1 MNVIHLIDG
10 VLHIENVPLPRI
22 AREYGTPC
30 YVYSKAAL
38 QTTYAE
44 LASAFSNRETLIC
57 YAVKANSNLAVL
69 NLFARLGAGFDIVS
83 SGELERVIAAGSDPG
98 KTVFSGV
105 GKSAAEIRLALERK
119 ILCFN
124 IESEDELFRIDDLA
138 RAANVR
144 APISLRVNPD
154 VDAKTHPYIATGLK
168 SNKFGVPYAEAR
180 ALYRKAH
187 SLGYVDIRGIDCHV
201 GSQITEL
208 EPFAD
213 AIDKLLVLVDQLS
226 QDGIALDHINI
237 GGGLGIRYSNEQPPS
252 FADYAHIVEQRFAG
266 RKTKLLLEPGRALVG
281 NAGLL
286 LTRVEYL
293 KRGVEKNFAIVDA
306 GMNDLMRPALYGAY
320 HEIVAVDAREAPETL
335 YDVVGPVCESGDFF
349 GRERSLT
356 IEQNDLLAILS
367 AGAYGFSMASHY
379 NTRAAPPELIVDGV
393 DIHEVRP
400 REKISELFSSEKM
413 LP

>member
-1 MNVIHLIDG
+1 MNALHSIGG
-10 VLHIENVPLPRI
+10 VLHIEEVSLTRI

-38 QTTYAE
+38 QFGYAE
-44 LASAFSNRETLIC
+44 LAAAFANLETLVC

-83 SGELERVIAAGSDPG
+83 GGELERVIAAGGDPG

-168 SNKFGVPYAEAR
+168 SNKFGVAYAEAR
-180 ALYRKAH
+180 ALYRKAQ
-187 SLGYVDIRGIDCHV
+187 SLGYVDIRGIDCHI

-208 EPFAD
+208 GPFAD
-213 AIDKLLVLVDQLS
+213 AIDKLLLLVDQLS
-226 QDGIALDHINI
+226 EDAIILDHIDI
-237 GGGLGIRYSNEQPPS
+237 GGGLGIRYSGEQPPS
-252 FADYAHIVEQRFAG
+252 FADYARIVEQRFAG

-293 KRGVEKNFAIVDA
+293 KRGAEKNFTIVDA
-306 GMNDLMRPALYGAY
+306 GMNDLMRPALYDAY
-320 HEIVAVDAREAPETL
+320 HEIVAVDARDAPEIL

-349 GRERSLT
+349 GRDRSLA
-356 IEQNDLLAILS
+356 IAQNDLLAILS
-367 AGAYGFSMASHY
+367 AGAYGFSMASRY
-379 NTRAAPPELIVDGV
+379 NTRPAPPELIVDGI
-393 DIHEVRP
+393 DIHEVRR
-400 REKISELFSSEKM
+400 REKISELFSSEKL